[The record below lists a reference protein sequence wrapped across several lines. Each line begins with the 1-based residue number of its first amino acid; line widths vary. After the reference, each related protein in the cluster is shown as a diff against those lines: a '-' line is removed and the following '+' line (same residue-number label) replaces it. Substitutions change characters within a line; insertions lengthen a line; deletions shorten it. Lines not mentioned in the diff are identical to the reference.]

1 MTEQD
6 VKILAITPNWTKMET
21 FLWKSDIHR
30 TKKNINT
37 DAPSENGVLCK
48 EAYQAVNKTEV
59 ITAIWTLL
67 GNINMPITIRTSN
80 LKAQIVLYS
89 AFKTEV

>member
-1 MTEQD
+1 
-6 VKILAITPNWTKMET
+6 MET
-21 FLWKSDIHR
+21 RHPPDQEKYQYI
-30 TKKNINT
+30 T

-67 GNINMPITIRTSN
+67 GDINMPITIRTSN